1 MEATFVVEGSA
12 STMTPEFAAQ
22 IQAAIVAL
30 PAAYQAPLQESELVE
45 SPEATQV

>member
-12 STMTPEFAAQ
+12 STMTPAQ

-30 PAAYQAPLQESELVE
+30 PAAYQASLQESELVE